1 MKHNLPK
8 WARRTLRALAEVIM
22 PRDDDFN
29 LDLSDYSVD
38 FVDRYV
44 GYFPKHLKLLFPLG
58 LILLEIG
65 PIIFSGKLKFFSNLD
80 LKERER
86 HVDIW
91 VNSRS
96 ASRRDLIKGVKGL
109 VLVAFYSHPRVMEY
123 IGYDI
128 EAHISAALSRGY

>member
-1 MKHNLPK
+1 
-8 WARRTLRALAEVIM
+8 M

-65 PIIFSGKLKFFSNLD
+65 PIIFSGRFKFFSKLD

-91 VNSRS
+91 VNSRR